1 MLTYSRRC
9 TDNHLASRRRNGEI
23 PDNGTAIVRDRRVD
37 RTQSALLNAFREI
50 FFRQGYD
57 RVTVGEIVRRAG
69 VGRSTF
75 YEHFECKDDLLR
87 ASATPLLSLLADGAT
102 SKGNME
108 GVTMLLEHCTDY
120 PRFTR
125 KMLAGSTGRLLRNHL
140 ASLIEARLQRS
151 HPQRRSSP
159 ALVAHFIAAGQLGM
173 IEAWL
178 SSRACSS
185 RELAA
190 EIVAG
195 LASLANF

>member
-1 MLTYSRRC
+1 M
-9 TDNHLASRRRNGEI
+9 
-23 PDNGTAIVRDRRVD
+23 D
-37 RTQSALLNAFREI
+37 RTQSALLTAFREI

-87 ASATPLLSLLADGAT
+87 TSATPLLSVLADAAT
-102 SKGNME
+102 FNGNMKH
-108 GVTMLLEHCTDY
+108 VTMLLEHCTDY
-120 PRFTR
+120 PRFAR
-125 KMLAGSTGRLLRNHL
+125 KLIAGSTGRMLRDHL
-140 ASLIEARLQRS
+140 ASLIEGRLQR
-151 HPQRRSSP
+151 PRPEPRSSP
-159 ALVAHFIAAGQLGM
+159 ALVAHFLAAGQLGM

-195 LASLANF
+195 LQLMAHGGVFEDDPTIRYARKTNSKSDAVRRKSLAPGAA